1 MRKEIVISLIFG
13 LFAAFQSNAQEQ
25 EAKKEGARQAEFN
38 TESQDVNSSGAREGG
53 NENPEDQVQ
62 DAASPANTMGTDTRT
77 VSSAGSPGVL
87 MADEESPDGT
97 NTLQRASLNIAGS
110 PVPGGTSK
118 SARVKTDD
126 RSEYR
131 TFGGKTQKKV
141 SPGRL
146 SDPAV
151 GKKKEDRKK

>member
-1 MRKEIVISLIFG
+1 MRKEIVISVIFG
-13 LFAAFQSNAQEQ
+13 LFAAFPSIAQEQ
-25 EAKKEGARQAEFN
+25 EAKKEGAHQAEFN

-53 NENPEDQVQ
+53 NENAEDQVQ
-62 DAASPANTMGTDTRT
+62 NAASPANTMGTDTRT
-77 VSSAGSPGVL
+77 VSSAGSPGIL
-87 MADEESPDGT
+87 MTDEESPDGT

-118 SARVKTDD
+118 SAQVKTDD

-131 TFGGKTQKKV
+131 TFGGKTKKKV
-141 SPGRL
+141 LPGT

-151 GKKKEDRKK
+151 RKKNEDRKK